1 MKKGKIL
8 IAVGALILVVG
19 IYFTAWAVL
28 PADETIDLTIPAG
41 DYYYYLAYG
50 GLIGGSIEVD
60 YTVADGA
67 VSIYIF
73 DSDQFAEYET
83 TGSADHLYT
92 ASGDSGS
99 FTFVMPDSGTY
110 YIVLEHGFLSGI
122 LSQDVMLETTINGTA
137 ITGIVI
143 GVILIVAG
151 IAIAFLGTRMKAR
164 ESAATPPPPQTGV
177 TFFQGQQQN
186 PPGQV

>member
-8 IAVGALILVVG
+8 MAVGALMLIVG
-19 IYFTAWAVL
+19 LYFTAFAVL
-28 PADETIDLTIPAG
+28 PADETIELTIPAG
-41 DYYYYLAYG
+41 DYYYYIAYS

-60 YTVADGA
+60 YTVADGT

-73 DSDQFAEYET
+73 DSDEFAEYGT
-83 TGSADHLYT
+83 TGIADHLYT
-92 ASGDSGS
+92 TSGDSGS
-99 FTFVMPDSGTY
+99 FTFSVPDSGTY

-122 LSQDVMLETTINGTA
+122 LSQDVMLDTTVNGIA

-151 IAIAFLGTRMKAR
+151 VAVAFLGSRMKTR

>member
-8 IAVGALILVVG
+8 IAVGALMLVAG
-19 IYFTAWAVL
+19 IYFTAYAVL
-28 PADETIDLTIPAG
+28 PVDETIELTIPGG
-41 DYYYYLAYG
+41 DYYYYISYS
-50 GLIGGSIEVD
+50 GLIGGSIEMD

-67 VSIYIF
+67 VNIYIF
-73 DSDQFAEYET
+73 DSDEFAEYGA
-83 TGSADHLYT
+83 TGIADDLYT
-92 ASGDSGS
+92 TSGDSGS
-99 FTFVMPDSGTY
+99 FTFDVPDTGTY
-110 YIVLEHGFLSGI
+110 YVVLEHGSLSGI
-122 LSQDVMLETTINGTA
+122 LSQDVMLDTTINGIA

-151 IAIAFLGTRMKAR
+151 VAIAFLGSRMKTR

>member
-1 MKKGKIL
+1 
-8 IAVGALILVVG
+8 
-19 IYFTAWAVL
+19 
-28 PADETIDLTIPAG
+28 
-41 DYYYYLAYG
+41 
-50 GLIGGSIEVD
+50 
-60 YTVADGA
+60 
-67 VSIYIF
+67 
-73 DSDQFAEYET
+73 
-83 TGSADHLYT
+83 
-92 ASGDSGS
+92 SGDSGS

>member
-1 MKKGKIL
+1 MKHIFNLLYFLVIFLISPILIYRVIRQNRYKQGWKNRFGKIERKTDKKC
-8 IAVGALILVVG
+8 IWIH
-19 IYFTAWAVL
+19 
-28 PADETIDLTIPAG
+28 
-41 DYYYYLAYG
+41 
-50 GLIGGSIEVD
+50 
-60 YTVADGA
+60 A
-67 VSIYIF
+67 VSVGEINAARTVITELEN
-73 DSDQFAEYET
+73 QFAEYET